1 MLGEPFPTT
10 WITEKQCQP
19 CLSLLAMGAHFYLT
33 ATYRVNKLYTLSLH
47 FFYSNHAWR
56 KGYGVAWNAPPA
68 SVEAPTLTLPTTMGL
83 SRHWPL
89 RTLHQQ
95 TGPLQENQ
103 IHRQKE
109 KMSEKAW
116 MHIGPWRNI
125 KENLPRATFLAAKI
139 LYLNKSLGKTK
150 RI

>member
-1 MLGEPFPTT
+1 MLGGPFPTM

-19 CLSLLAMGAHFYLT
+19 CSSLLAMGAHFYLT
-33 ATYRVNKLYTLSLH
+33 ATYWVNKLYTLSLH

-68 SVEAPTLTLPTTMGL
+68 SGGTNPNTADNHGIIKTLASKDFTSANRTTSGEPNPQA
-83 SRHWPL
+83 RGKNV
-89 RTLHQQ
+89 R
-95 TGPLQENQ
+95 E
-103 IHRQKE
+103 
-109 KMSEKAW
+109 AW
-116 MHIGPWRNI
+116 MHTGPWRNI